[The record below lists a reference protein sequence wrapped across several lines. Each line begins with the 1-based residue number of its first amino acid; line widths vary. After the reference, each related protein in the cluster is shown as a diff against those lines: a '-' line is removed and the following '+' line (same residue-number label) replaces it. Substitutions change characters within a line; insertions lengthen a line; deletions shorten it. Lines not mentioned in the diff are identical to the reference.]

1 MTAQVLDGKP
11 IAAAVRKATEARAGR
26 VAEALGRPPSLAVVM
41 VGRDAAN
48 VSYVGMQEKAAGR
61 LGFWF
66 RIVEMAEEA
75 GSDALLATVRALN
88 ADPSVDAIL
97 VAAPLPRGYDTFAI
111 QAAIAPDKDVEGVTP
126 ASIGNLMA
134 GRPGPRPATAVAI
147 MAVVETVG
155 VQLAG
160 ARATVI
166 GRSMVVGKPTAM
178 LLLAEHATVTIAHS
192 RTADL
197 AAVTRTA
204 DVLVCAAGVAGLV
217 RAEHVQPGALVID
230 AGTNPV
236 GEADDFRLVGDA
248 AYDEVAEVA
257 GMITPVPGGV
267 GPVTTAM
274 LMRTVVDLAEARA
287 APAN

>member
-1 MTAQVLDGKP
+1 MTANVLDGRP
-11 IAAAVRKATEARAGR
+11 IAAAVRQETAARAGH
-26 VAEALGRPPSLAVVM
+26 VAEALGRPPSLAAVM
-41 VGRDAAN
+41 VGRDPAN
-48 VSYVGMQEKAAGR
+48 VSYLGMQERAAGK
-61 LGFWF
+61 LGLAF
-66 RIVEMAEEA
+66 RIVELAEDAGNEA
-75 GSDALLATVRALN
+75 VLASVRVLNEDA
-88 ADPSVDAIL
+88 SVDAII

-111 QAAIAPDKDVEGVTP
+111 QAAIAPEKDVEGVTP

-147 MAVVETVG
+147 LALVQAAG

-166 GRSMVVGKPTAM
+166 GRSMVVGKPAAV

-197 AAVTRTA
+197 ATVTRTA

-217 RAEHVQPGALVID
+217 RAEHVQAGAVVID

-236 GEADDFRLVGDA
+236 GDGDDFRLVGDA
-248 AYDEVAEVA
+248 AFDEVAAVA
-257 GMITPVPGGV
+257 GTITPVPGGV
-267 GPVTTAM
+267 GPVTTAI

-287 APAN
+287 AGSS